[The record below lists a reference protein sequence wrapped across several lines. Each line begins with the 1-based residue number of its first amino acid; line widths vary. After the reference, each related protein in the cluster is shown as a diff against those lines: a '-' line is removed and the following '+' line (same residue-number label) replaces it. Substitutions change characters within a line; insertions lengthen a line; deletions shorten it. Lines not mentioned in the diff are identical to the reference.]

1 MVLYDQQSGQEI
13 WSASQFIEQQATN
26 NEAEYLG
33 LLTGLQSAL
42 ALGIKR
48 IQVEGDSEL
57 VIKQVNGVYKVKA
70 ENLKGLYAEVI
81 NVIRKF
87 DWYQISH
94 IPRKENSRADELA
107 NEAMDSR
114 STKGFTYDES
124 DDYSED
130 RNDSTYSNQTN
141 RVCYIYYI

>member
-13 WSASQFIEQQATN
+13 WSGSQLIEQQATN

-42 ALGIKR
+42 ALGVKR

-70 ENLKGLYAEVI
+70 ENLKGLYSEVI
-81 NVIRKF
+81 NVMQKF

-114 STKGFTYDES
+114 STKGFF
-124 DDYSED
+124 
-130 RNDSTYSNQTN
+130 
-141 RVCYIYYI
+141 